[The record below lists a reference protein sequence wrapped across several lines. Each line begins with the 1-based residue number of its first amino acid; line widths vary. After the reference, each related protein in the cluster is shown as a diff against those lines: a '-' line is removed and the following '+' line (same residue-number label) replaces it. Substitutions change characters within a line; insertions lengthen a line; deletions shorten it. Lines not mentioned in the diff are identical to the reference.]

1 MASFGAL
8 LVVVG
13 LMCPT
18 AEALDNGL
26 ALKPT
31 MGWLHWERFTCNTD
45 CDTDPRNC
53 IRSEHPAGSRD
64 HRKPPKTE
72 NNLT

>member
-1 MASFGAL
+1 TTRIGML
-8 LVVVG
+8 LLTVS
-13 LMCPT
+13 
-18 AEALDNGL
+18 LDNGL

-53 IRSEHPAGSRD
+53 IRSD
-64 HRKPPKTE
+64 
-72 NNLT
+72 